1 MRAFRLALWIAIGV
15 LLGAVGY
22 VTLFPEAGR
31 KAVEIAG
38 ASIGGPFTL
47 TRSDGRPFSDKDF
60 GGKPF
65 ALFFGFTR
73 CPEVCPTTLW
83 EASGWLQKLG
93 ADADRLTFAFVSVDP
108 ERDTAAELAQYMSAF
123 DPRIVGLTGT
133 VEQVEAIK
141 KAYRV
146 YSRKVPTDGG
156 DYTVDHTATIYL
168 MHGDGRFSGTIAW
181 RENADSAIAK
191 LARLAREG

>member
-1 MRAFRLALWIAIGV
+1 MRAFRLAIWALIGL

-22 VTLFPEAGR
+22 VSMFPEAGR
-31 KAVEIAG
+31 KLTEAAG

-47 TRSDGRPFSDKDF
+47 TKTDGTPFGDKDF

-65 ALFFGFTR
+65 AMFFGFTR

-83 EASGWLQKLG
+83 EATGWLEKLG
-93 ADADRLTFAFVSVDP
+93 PDADRIAIAFVTVDP
-108 ERDTAAELAQYMSAF
+108 ERDTAASLAQYMAAF

-133 VEQVEAIK
+133 VEQIEAIK

-146 YSRKVPTDGG
+146 YARKVPTDGG
-156 DYTVDHTATIYL
+156 DYTMDHTATMYL
-168 MHGDGRFSGTIAW
+168 MHGDGRFAGTIAY
-181 RENADSAIAK
+181 RESAETAIAK
-191 LARLAREG
+191 LTRLARKG